1 MKNTK
6 QNTIAYTQ
14 SQLFELVND
23 TSLAKNLL
31 QKAENTARLLILSLL
46 IFKILQTK
54 ALDMKKGAVLMKYH
68 LLNIFSS

>member
-23 TSLAKNLL
+23 TSLAKIYC
-31 QKAENTARLLILSLL
+31 KRLKTQHGCL
-46 IFKILQTK
+46 
-54 ALDMKKGAVLMKYH
+54 Y
-68 LLNIFSS
+68 